1 MPRPTLSRLGRRAA
15 AVLAAVALSATAASA
30 ATAALFG
37 RVPGGARNV
46 HALWLGQA
54 DNYVVVRGD
63 GGTDLD
69 CYLYDDAG
77 RLVSSDTDDTDV
89 CVLPAPTVGAHRLA
103 IRNLGSVSNYYA
115 IWTEN

>member
-1 MPRPTLSRLGRRAA
+1 MPRPTLSRFGRRAA
-15 AVLAAVALSATAASA
+15 AALAAVALSATAATA
-30 ATAALFG
+30 ATTALFG

-54 DNYVVVRGD
+54 DNYVVVGGD